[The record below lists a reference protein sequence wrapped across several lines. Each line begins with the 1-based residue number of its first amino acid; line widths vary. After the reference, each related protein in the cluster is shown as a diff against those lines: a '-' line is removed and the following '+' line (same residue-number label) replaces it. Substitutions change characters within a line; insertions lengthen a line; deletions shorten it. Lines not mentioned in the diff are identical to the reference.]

1 MKQIIF
7 LLAVVLLFS
16 SCSRSKDPQAIVD
29 ESILVAGGEN
39 FEDTEIEFQFRDRE
53 YGYKKVGGKFEY
65 VRLFKDS
72 ASVVRDVL
80 TNDGFAREID
90 GIPVEVPDTMAVKYS
105 NSINSVIYFALLPY
119 GLNDRAVNKE
129 YIGESMIKGKEYHKV
144 RVTFDQ
150 EGGGE
155 DFQDVFFYWIGKDD
169 SKVDYLAY
177 SYLTDGGGIRFRE
190 AYNER
195 YIDGVRFVDYINYK
209 PSGEIAFEDIE
220 QSYLNNGLTELS
232 KIELKD
238 IKVNKLDQDS

>member
-1 MKQIIF
+1 MKQTIF

-16 SCSRSKDPQAIVD
+16 SCSGSKDPQAIVD
-29 ESILVAGGEN
+29 QSILVAGGEN
-39 FEDTEIEFQFRDRE
+39 FEDTEIEFQFRNRE

-65 VRLFKDS
+65 MRLFKDS
-72 ASVVRDVL
+72 ASVIRDVL

-119 GLNDRAVNKE
+119 GLNDPAVNKE
-129 YIGESMIKGKEYHKV
+129 YIGESMIKGKAYHKV
-144 RVTFDQ
+144 RVTFNQ

-155 DFQDVFFYWIGKDD
+155 DFQDVFFYWIGRDD
-169 SKVDYLAY
+169 SKIDYLAY
-177 SYLTDGGGIRFRE
+177 TYLTDGGGIRFRE

-209 PSGEIAFEDIE
+209 PSGEIGFEEIE

-232 KIELKD
+232 KIELRD
-238 IKVNKLDQDS
+238 IKVNKLDLDS